1 MIGFVVLAFVNG
13 MVIGTSRAINGGLST
28 RVGPLKASLCNHV
41 VGFTLLTT
49 ILLAI
54 GGWKFHLAP
63 PVSSSAYLGGFFGA
77 LFVAVNSY
85 VFPRLGATNAALMVI
100 SGQMISAVLI
110 DAASQHEAPTFLR
123 CLGVAIVL
131 LGVYLTRAAT
141 AAPAETVAPT
151 ERRAH
156 E

>member
-1 MIGFVVLAFVNG
+1 MIAFVALAFVNG
-13 MVIGTSRAINGGLST
+13 MVIGTSRAMNGGLST
-28 RVGPLKASLCNHV
+28 RVGPLKASLCNHI
-41 VGFTLLTT
+41 VGFVALTT
-49 ILLAI
+49 ILLAV

-63 PVSSSAYLGGFFGA
+63 PLSSSAYLGGFFGA

-110 DAASQHEAPTFLR
+110 EALAQHESPTLLR
-123 CLGVAIVL
+123 CLGVAMVL

-141 AAPAETVAPT
+141 AASAREEAS
-151 ERRAH
+151 
-156 E
+156 